1 MAVQPRPQPF
11 KYHPHPGLFGAH
23 TLAANNI
30 ILPSVVQDDGD
41 VLLVA
46 PAPLSPNGR
55 TERLLFAA
63 VARVTEQPQSEGPTP
78 LNAGDVQLVI
88 KTIDGRE
95 AIVGQNSGGENVDD
109 RIDLGQ
115 VAIVCDAD
123 LGYFLRITAPDVAV
137 NCVGPFAEMRGMEIL
152 AVDIVDVYPNM
163 TLLYTQNEFGR
174 VQVPSVA
181 GLGFGSVPGAVQ
193 NFDDIAHSFRWFVS
207 DGTNTFEYTNSLIPC
222 DPGIVDVPHTDP
234 FAFPV
239 LPAGWSAYVALDT
252 DGVSTKAPRVV
263 TGMQPC
269 NAAARS
275 DQAGAY

>member
-1 MAVQPRPQPF
+1 MPTAARPQPF

-23 TLAANNI
+23 TLAANSI
-30 ILPSVVQDDGD
+30 ILPSVTQDDGD

-46 PAPLSPNGR
+46 PAPLSPNGL

-78 LNAGDVQLVI
+78 LSEGDIQLVI
-88 KTIDGRE
+88 KTINGRE
-95 AIVGQNSGGENVDD
+95 AVVGQNSGGENVGD
-109 RIDLGQ
+109 RIDLEQ
-115 VAIVCDAD
+115 VSIVCDAD
-123 LGYFLRITAPDVAV
+123 LGYFVRINAPDVAV
-137 NCVGPFAEMRGMEIL
+137 NVLGPWTDMRGMDVL

-163 TLLYTQNEFGR
+163 TLLYTQDEFGR

-181 GLGFGSVPGAVQ
+181 GLGFGSVPAAVQ
-193 NFDDIAHSFRWFVS
+193 NFDDVAHSFRWFVS
-207 DGTNTFEYTNSLIPC
+207 DGTNTFEYTNSVIPC
-222 DPGIVDVPHTDP
+222 DPNFVDIPHTDP
-234 FAFPV
+234 FAMPV
-239 LPAGWSAYVALDT
+239 LPADWSAYVALVE
-252 DGVSTKAPRVV
+252 GVSTKAPRIV